1 MKNLSKLK
9 LSVALFLPG
18 FVLCLAYAYFIEPQ
32 LLVTNKKTLH
42 IKNWN
47 PAFDNFKIVA
57 VSDIH
62 GGSNGV
68 TEDKLRQIVFLINE
82 QNADLVVFLGDYVSQ
97 QSGDFSQVKMPIE
110 TIAENLK
117 GIRAKYGV
125 YAVLGNHDGLFDKQ
139 RIVAELERVGIDV
152 LQNEIKVINKDNR
165 NLRFLGLND
174 HLGLFTWSTFDGEVR
189 KIVAQTESDGDIIVL
204 QHSPDVLEGLNYNKS
219 LGTDFKL
226 MLAGHTHGGQ
236 IRLPIL
242 GAPIIPSTYGQKY
255 ARGHILEK
263 GVDLFVTTGIGTSG
277 LPLRF
282 GVPPEIAVLEIRS
295 D

>member
-9 LSVALFLPG
+9 VILPLLLLG
-18 FVLCLAYAYFIEPQ
+18 IVSCLAYAYFIEPN
-32 LLVTNKKTLH
+32 LLVINEKTLH

-47 PAFDNFKIVA
+47 SAFDNFKIVA

-68 TEDKLRQIVFLINE
+68 TEEKIRRIVLLINE

-97 QSGDFSQVKMPIE
+97 QRGDRSQLKMPIG

-117 GIRAKYGV
+117 GIKSKYGV
-125 YAVLGNHDGLFDKQ
+125 YAVLGNHDGLFDDQK
-139 RIVAELERVGIDV
+139 IAAELERAGIDV
-152 LQNEIKVINKDNR
+152 LQNEIKVINKDNQKIR
-165 NLRFLGLND
+165 LLGLKD
-174 HLGLFTWSTFDGEVR
+174 HMRFHFWQTFDAEVR
-189 KIVAQTESDGDIIVL
+189 NIAAQNEPGGDIIVL
-204 QHSPDVLEGLNYNKS
+204 EHSPDVFEVLNYYKT

-236 IRLPIL
+236 IRFPIL
-242 GAPIIPSTYGQKY
+242 GSPIVPSSYGQKY
-255 ARGHILEK
+255 ARGHI
-263 GVDLFVTTGIGTSG
+263 VDKDYNLFVTSGIGTSI

-282 GVPPEIAVLEIRS
+282 GVPPEIAVLTIIGN
-295 D
+295 